1 MGSDNFTITLVT
13 VAVMLAY
20 AIPGYLLVKTKAV
33 KSDSIPAFAK
43 VLMYVCQP
51 ALAIYSFN
59 QVDYTPELFRDMGI
73 FFGISMGLL
82 LVCMGILYLFLRN
95 KKQDI
100 RYRIAIIGG
109 CFGNCAFLGVPLLEA
124 LLPNYPNAVVFSTVF
139 FIAMSILCWTV
150 GSAIITQNLKY
161 VSIKKILLNPAV
173 LALIVALPL
182 FFTNTKLPDS
192 LDTMTTL
199 LGKMSTPLCMIIM
212 GMRLAT
218 SKLKPIFGEPLQY
231 FTVVIKQLLFP
242 LFGLLVVWFLPIA
255 VEIKQTLFIMCC
267 CPTASIV
274 QSLSEM
280 LGEGQ
285 EPAAN
290 LVLLSSMTCV
300 LTIPLVLLIPIV

>member
-1 MGSDNFTITLVT
+1 MGLNFIVTLTT

-20 AIPGYLLVKTKAV
+20 AIPGFLLVRTKAV
-33 KSDSIPAFAK
+33 KSDAIPAFAK
-43 VLMYVCQP
+43 VLMYVSQP

-59 QVDYTPELFRDMGI
+59 KVDCTPSLLKEIGI
-73 FFGISMGLL
+73 FFGISMAILL
-82 LVCMGILYLFLRN
+82 CFMGISYLIFH
-95 KKQDI
+95 KKSADV

-139 FIAMSILCWTV
+139 FIAMSILCWTI
-150 GSAIITQNLKY
+150 GSALITQNLKY
-161 VSIKKILLNPAV
+161 MSVKKIIFNPAV
-173 LALIVALPL
+173 LALVVALPL

-192 LDTMTTL
+192 LDTMVTL
-199 LGKMSTPLCMIIM
+199 LGKMSTPLCMLIM

-218 SKLKPIFGEPLQY
+218 CKIKSVFGDKLLYLTAF
-231 FTVVIKQLLFP
+231 IKQLLFP
-242 LFGLLVVWFLPIA
+242 LFGLLVVWFIPIA

-285 EPAAN
+285 EASAN
-290 LVLLSSMTCV
+290 LVLLSSLSCIA
-300 LTIPLVLLIPIV
+300 TIPLVLLIPLA